1 MQKVI
6 FFAISCLT
14 IVVLLSTCKDDE
26 STPNCLP
33 DFEADPPG
41 RWYRGD
47 FHVHATGA
55 SNDTGG
61 DSYPPD
67 IKAIAVERGLD
78 FLVLT
83 DHSNS
88 TGSDPT
94 TTEEDPALFNQG
106 SEFPYW
112 STTESLSDD
121 DFLMVNGNEI
131 SPVAEEDNL
140 SQPTGHIGCIP
151 MDLTTFDT
159 TMVFIDR
166 PRGTVTGAQTVQQAK
181 DAGCFAILNHPY
193 ALTGWIAY
201 DWTSYDYDAIEIWNG
216 TIGYDN
222 WDKAGR
228 DIWLCDLLTGR
239 QTVAVGGS
247 DNHRVFTPV
256 PGVALDPA
264 LAYPTTAVYAESL
277 EWSAIMEALKAGQ
290 TMIFEGNSRLQIDA
304 YNEQGCFNES
314 GDSRWIRLRGRAD
327 ENLETPKVLAF
338 RFTGC
343 EDFRPGFES
352 PVLTADTLLVQDV
365 QANTDFDIQI
375 PINGESGVY
384 TAQVMGNPGQGH
396 YWALGRAIVI
406 E

>member
-1 MQKVI
+1 MQKIIYSVL
-6 FFAISCLT
+6 FLL
-14 IVVLLSTCKDDE
+14 IVVLLLSTCRDDE

-41 RWYRGD
+41 RWYLGD

-67 IKAIAVERGLD
+67 IKTIALERGLD

-94 TTEEDPALFNQG
+94 TTEEDPALFNRG

-112 STTESLSDD
+112 STTASLSDN
-121 DFLMVNGNEI
+121 DFLMISGNEI
-131 SPVAEEDNL
+131 SPVSEEDNTA
-140 SQPTGHIGCIP
+140 QPTGHIGCIP

-159 TMVFIDR
+159 TVVFIDR

-193 ALTGWIAY
+193 SLTPWIAY
-201 DWTSYDYDAIEIWNG
+201 DWTSYDYDAIEVWNG
-216 TIGYDN
+216 TIGYDG
-222 WDKAGR
+222 WDKTGR
-228 DIWLCDLLTGR
+228 DVWLCDLLAGR
-239 QTVAVGGS
+239 KTVAVGGS
-247 DNHRVFTPV
+247 DNHRVFTPI
-256 PGVALDPA
+256 PGVVLNPA
-264 LAYPTTAVYAESL
+264 LAYPTTAVYTQSL
-277 EWSAIMEALKAGQ
+277 EWNAIMEALKAGQ
-290 TMIFEGNSRLQIDA
+290 TMIFEGNSRLQINA
-304 YNEQGCFNES
+304 YNEQGCLHES
-314 GDSRWIRLRGRAD
+314 PDSRWIRLRGTAD
-327 ENLETPKVLAF
+327 ENLTAPQLLAL
-338 RFTGC
+338 RFTDC
-343 EDFRPGFES
+343 QDFRPGFES
-352 PVLTADTLLVQDV
+352 PVLTADTLLIQDI

-375 PINGESGVY
+375 PIVGEQGVY
-384 TAQVMGNPGQGH
+384 TAQVMSNSGQGH
-396 YWALGRAIVI
+396 YWALARAIVI